1 MISSKIDPHWCTHLI
16 QKGPEVLAETCTIR
30 MQNMRGARHYEGYK
44 QLEYFSNLNQ
54 DLNISVQ
61 IDVSDNNINKTSAD
75 CRKKLIDSILLFVN
89 KYSFLHGIDLNIDD
103 ITKADLD
110 FMKLLKSEMNK
121 NKTLLLSGTFSH
133 IGNGKQG
140 SINTNI

>member
-1 MISSKIDPHWCTHLI
+1 MNYI
-16 QKGPEVLAETCTIR
+16 E
-30 MQNMRGARHYEGYK
+30 
-44 QLEYFSNLNQ
+44 SNLLEPIYFNIT
-54 DLNISVQ
+54 LNISVQ

-75 CRKKLIDSILLFVN
+75 CRKKLVDSILSFVN

-140 SINTNI
+140 FINTNI